1 MPHIRYRH
9 HLIMFGLLGALVAVE
24 AQKSATAQ
32 TNATDAQAS
41 VPALAAPTQP
51 LEILRSGHPV
61 VQVSIDGAAPRR
73 FVIDTAASS
82 TTILPRLRADMPG
95 LVAKPSAEPL
105 DGAAGSVEVE
115 TTIVGQLQ
123 TGGHMLRSPEL
134 MLLPPGPSDRLGAD
148 GILGADIIA
157 DFAVEMD
164 MPGRRWRM
172 TPRLEAAMLDGLPAS
187 APFTLDDQRAP
198 RLTIRINGV
207 EMPAILD
214 TGARGTVVN
223 WAAARAI
230 GLSPDSPGLVRASD
244 IRGATHHT
252 VPSVEA
258 RIDALTIGDARVDG
272 RNIRIADLSVF
283 KVLGYSLDQPAVIL
297 GIDMLAD
304 RRFVIDYPGKRLH
317 ISPPVVT
324 ALAAAPIA
332 APAQP

>member
-1 MPHIRYRH
+1 MTHIRYRQNF
-9 HLIMFGLLGALVAVE
+9 IMFGLFGALVAAEARTSAADDPASTATPVVE
-24 AQKSATAQ
+24 
-32 TNATDAQAS
+32 
-41 VPALAAPTQP
+41 TQP
-51 LEILRSGHPV
+51 LEVLRSGHPV
-61 VQVSIDGAAPRR
+61 VQVSIDGSAPRR

-82 TTILPRLRADMPG
+82 TTILPSLRAEMPG
-95 LVAKPSAEPL
+95 LVARSSAEPL
-105 DGAAGSVEVE
+105 YGAAGSVEVE

-172 TPRLEAAMLDGLPAS
+172 TPKMEAATLNGLSAS
-187 APFTLDDQRAP
+187 VPFTLDDQRAP
-198 RLTIRINGV
+198 RLAIRINGV

-230 GLSPDSPGLVRASD
+230 GLSPDNLVRASD
-244 IRGATHHT
+244 IRGATSHV

-258 RIDALTIGDARVDG
+258 RIDALAIGDAKVDG
-272 RNIRIADLSVF
+272 RNVRIADLSVF

-297 GIDMLAD
+297 GIDMFAD

-317 ISPPVVT
+317 ISPPVASAS
-324 ALAAAPIA
+324 ALASAPA
-332 APAQP
+332 SAPAQP